1 MGSEGRRRR
10 VLDRADD
17 DRSRVRLLHLLLVD
31 RDRSVVRQ
39 PELVEPERV
48 RAVPVVKRP
57 QVLDYVLLGLDEAQ
71 AHLDFQDEVVDGVVD
86 GEAVDGDEMLGNISN
101 DSVVEKLNAYI
112 GAIADREYLNPEKAI
127 GEMRQKLM
135 RVGIHFGDVQFTE
148 ESGEISVPLI
158 QYGGAFGKSGDTPID
173 EFDDEQESGRS
184 INFVYERT
192 AGGTHRIL
200 AKIM

>member
-1 MGSEGRRRR
+1 MKEY
-10 VLDRADD
+10 AT
-17 DRSRVRLLHLLLVD
+17 
-31 RDRSVVRQ
+31 
-39 PELVEPERV
+39 P
-48 RAVPVVKRP
+48 K
-57 QVLDYVLLGLDEAQ
+57 
-71 AHLDFQDEVVDGVVD
+71 VVD

-148 ESGEISVPLI
+148 ESGEISVPLV

-192 AGGTHRIL
+192 SGGTHRVL

>member
-1 MGSEGRRRR
+1 
-10 VLDRADD
+10 
-17 DRSRVRLLHLLLVD
+17 
-31 RDRSVVRQ
+31 
-39 PELVEPERV
+39 
-48 RAVPVVKRP
+48 
-57 QVLDYVLLGLDEAQ
+57 
-71 AHLDFQDEVVDGVVD
+71 
-86 GEAVDGDEMLGNISN
+86 
-101 DSVVEKLNAYI
+101 
-112 GAIADREYLNPEKAI
+112 
-127 GEMRQKLM
+127 MRQKLM

-200 AKIM
+200 ARLCNMFEQITNENVMMFALKHYDNPQCEGEKEFQDDMKRFKYIKRLLRKYTEHGVLKERLLLNT

>member
-1 MGSEGRRRR
+1 MKEY
-10 VLDRADD
+10 AT
-17 DRSRVRLLHLLLVD
+17 
-31 RDRSVVRQ
+31 
-39 PELVEPERV
+39 P
-48 RAVPVVKRP
+48 K
-57 QVLDYVLLGLDEAQ
+57 
-71 AHLDFQDEVVDGVVD
+71 VVD

-148 ESGEISVPLI
+148 ASGEISVPLV

-192 AGGTHRIL
+192 SGGTHRVL

>member
-1 MGSEGRRRR
+1 MKTFNQYLKEYKTP
-10 VLDRADD
+10 LT
-17 DRSRVRLLHLLLVD
+17 
-31 RDRSVVRQ
+31 
-39 PELVEPERV
+39 
-48 RAVPVVKRP
+48 
-57 QVLDYVLLGLDEAQ
+57 
-71 AHLDFQDEVVDGVVD
+71 VD
-86 GEAVDGDEMLGNISN
+86 GEAVDGDGLYGDLSN
-101 DSVVEKLNAYI
+101 DSVVEKLNAYV

-148 ESGEISVPLI
+148 ESGEISVPLV

>member
-1 MGSEGRRRR
+1 MKSFSKFLKEGVGTSDQSRATDNGINPSEIQNPR
-10 VLDRADD
+10 VLRA
-17 DRSRVRLLHLLLVD
+17 
-31 RDRSVVRQ
+31 
-39 PELVEPERV
+39 
-48 RAVPVVKRP
+48 
-57 QVLDYVLLGLDEAQ
+57 
-71 AHLDFQDEVVDGVVD
+71 
-86 GEAVDGDEMLGNISN
+86 
-101 DSVVEKLNAYI
+101 LNAYV

-148 ESGEISVPLI
+148 ESGEISVPLV

-192 AGGTHRIL
+192 SGGTHRVL

>member
-1 MGSEGRRRR
+1 MKEY
-10 VLDRADD
+10 AT
-17 DRSRVRLLHLLLVD
+17 
-31 RDRSVVRQ
+31 
-39 PELVEPERV
+39 P
-48 RAVPVVKRP
+48 K
-57 QVLDYVLLGLDEAQ
+57 
-71 AHLDFQDEVVDGVVD
+71 VVD

-135 RVGIHFGDVQFTE
+135 RVGLHFGDVQFTE
-148 ESGEISVPLI
+148 ASGEISVPLV

-192 AGGTHRIL
+192 SGGTHRVL